1 MCYYCGKQANSQ
13 APECSYMNRTN
24 RTVIKTQFQKEQKN
38 TYRRE
43 IVKTWKIENSAS
55 IRQQVESLKKLGRKK
70 SKDTEVV

>member
-1 MCYYCGKQANSQ
+1 
-13 APECSYMNRTN
+13 MNRTN

-43 IVKTWKIENSAS
+43 IVKTWKIESSAS